1 MNNLQ
6 EIVFEKGLN
15 TLLKRM
21 ETLLDS
27 ITLERISEEVV
38 VSARI
43 TDLEKVKNTISQAWP
58 GLNISNVEIN
68 IKSQTVDFALY
79 GECWVPRKYANFIL
93 FKNTYSLEKTEE
105 YDSHR
110 VIEEKDAEKRYHL
123 PLNFFNEGIEME
135 IV

>member
-1 MNNLQ
+1 MNLQ
-6 EIVFEKGLN
+6 EIVFEKGFH

-21 ETLLDS
+21 ETILDS
-27 ITLERISEEVV
+27 ATLKKLSDEIVV
-38 VSARI
+38 FAKI
-43 TDLEKVKNTISQAWP
+43 TDMTEVKNTISRAWP

-79 GECWVPRKYANFIL
+79 GECWIPKKYTNFIL
-93 FKNTYSLEKTEE
+93 FKDTYSLEKTEE
-105 YDSHR
+105 YDCHR

-135 IV
+135 II